1 MRRLENFLGHL
12 TGLLFLLMIVM
23 VTIQVGNRFVVRLP
37 MPWTEELTRISYVA
51 LIFVG
56 SVVAAMRSEHIRV
69 GVLYEAFPPGVRH
82 ALHIVFGLVATG
94 FMALVAY
101 GAYVY
106 AQIGWTASLP
116 TMAWLKMGYV
126 QALVAVCALAMAVA
140 FLVWT
145 FKAKEP
151 PRQTIAELE
160 QI

>member
-1 MRRLENFLGHL
+1 MRRLENTLGHL
-12 TGLLFLLMIVM
+12 TGLLFLLMIIL

-37 MPWTEELTRISYVA
+37 MPWTEELTRVSYVA

-56 SVVAAMRSEHIRV
+56 SIVAAMRSEHIRV
-69 GVLYEAFPPGVRH
+69 GVLYETFPAGVRQ
-82 ALHIVFGLVATG
+82 ALHILFGLIATG
-94 FMALVAY
+94 FMVLVAY
-101 GAYVY
+101 GAYLY
-106 AQIGWTASLP
+106 AQIGWTAPLP

-126 QALVAVCALAMAVA
+126 QALVGISAIAMAVA